1 MKRSLGTILV
11 LFLIVGLAACSATK
25 GQITGRDADPAA
37 VPDLAGEYAVN
48 GTDGSGSEYGGR
60 LSIRP
65 GDAAGHYRL
74 QWIVNESI
82 QEGAGAVEGNKLT
95 ATWQS
100 APGQSAQTLPR
111 CRHVHHHRQGRAL
124 RHAHGGWGCRKL
136 GREGV
141 SEQEE
146 VDPGAIRSRGLGWL
160 HHPNPLS
167 QNNPLIPPQAKGSP
181 TPAARSPMGCAP
193 SATRDSATGRR
204 IGRARRPG

>member
-1 MKRSLGTILV
+1 MKRSPRTILV
-11 LFLIVGLAACSATK
+11 FFLIVGLAACSATK

-48 GTDGSGSEYGGR
+48 GMDGAGSEYGGR

-100 APGQSAQTLPR
+100 APGQSAQTLR
-111 CRHVHHHRQGRAL
+111 GIAAYTITDKGELYGTRMVDGA
-124 RHAHGGWGCRKL
+124 AANW
-136 GREGV
+136 
-141 SEQEE
+141 EE
-146 VDPGAIRSRGLGWL
+146 KAF
-160 HHPNPLS
+160 PNKK
-167 QNNPLIPPQAKGSP
+167 Q
-181 TPAARSPMGCAP
+181 
-193 SATRDSATGRR
+193 
-204 IGRARRPG
+204 